1 MSSTLFV
8 KLIPPPIK
16 AMDLSRAKKHAYVK
30 ISEQPASKGLRFR
43 YECEGRSAGCIPGV
57 SSTNDKKTFPTIQV
71 VGYKGRAVVVV
82 SLVTSEPPY
91 RAHPHNLVG
100 KEGCSKGVC
109 TIEMDTDTMSCSFPS
124 LGIQCVKKKEI
135 EESLKLRQ
143 QIRVDPFQTGFAHKD
158 NNLQSIDLNCLR
170 LCFQVFL
177 EGNEK
182 GAFTFALKPIVSDPI
197 FDKKAKNEL
206 IICRMTECSAS
217 VAGGKEILLFC
228 EKVTKDD
235 IEVRFYQEIDGQLIW
250 EGFGEFQPSDVH
262 KQYGICFRTPRY
274 VNLETEVNTSV
285 YIQLRRPSDGAVS
298 DPRPFELTPIAPR
311 WAAKRMKTN
320 YALFHS
326 ILNTD
331 HKQAEELRRKI
342 PASSTVTSPVMPSP
356 DSSTMHHVM
365 VPAPQP
371 PILGAAA
378 TASIGNPVAQFLL
391 ILNLF

>member
-1 MSSTLFV
+1 
-8 KLIPPPIK
+8 
-16 AMDLSRAKKHAYVK
+16 
-30 ISEQPASKGLRFR
+30 
-43 YECEGRSAGCIPGV
+43 
-57 SSTNDKKTFPTIQV
+57 
-71 VGYKGRAVVVV
+71 
-82 SLVTSEPPY
+82 
-91 RAHPHNLVG
+91 
-100 KEGCSKGVC
+100 
-109 TIEMDTDTMSCSFPS
+109 
-124 LGIQCVKKKEI
+124 
-135 EESLKLRQ
+135 
-143 QIRVDPFQTGFAHKD
+143 
-158 NNLQSIDLNCLR
+158 
-170 LCFQVFL
+170 
-177 EGNEK
+177 
-182 GAFTFALKPIVSDPI
+182 
-197 FDKKAKNEL
+197 
-206 IICRMTECSAS
+206 MTECSAS

-342 PASSTVTSPVMPSP
+342 PVSSTVTSPVMPSP

-371 PILGAAA
+371 PILGATA
-378 TASIGNPVAQFLL
+378 TASIGKSIF
-391 ILNLF
+391 